1 MQETLSVGWGVWRG
15 VSVEMPQP
23 IQHHP
28 SHLAIQTQSSQAGP
42 DHARGW
48 CSSKNELVIL
58 VNKVIPWGRE
68 NYQQPTNCAEG
79 DGGPSRGT
87 GDVMSCKPHADLDGV
102 GPLDMP
108 VFFND
113 AMVLLELSH
122 PSHPNELCHPV
133 KTGSFPSP
141 RKSTAARRRVRLNM
155 RVFIGRGDPEGLQIS
170 LKHSET
176 I

>member
-1 MQETLSVGWGVWRG
+1 
-15 VSVEMPQP
+15 
-23 IQHHP
+23 
-28 SHLAIQTQSSQAGP
+28 
-42 DHARGW
+42 
-48 CSSKNELVIL
+48 
-58 VNKVIPWGRE
+58 
-68 NYQQPTNCAEG
+68 
-79 DGGPSRGT
+79 
-87 GDVMSCKPHADLDGV
+87 MSCKPHADLDGV